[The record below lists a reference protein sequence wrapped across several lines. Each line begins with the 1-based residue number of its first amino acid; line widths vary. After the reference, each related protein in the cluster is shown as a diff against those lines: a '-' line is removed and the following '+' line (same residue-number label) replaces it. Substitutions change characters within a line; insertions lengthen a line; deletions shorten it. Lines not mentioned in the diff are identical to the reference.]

1 MSHADTPHLFRQ
13 PKAVYAV
20 AFACVIS
27 FMGIGLVDPILP
39 ALASELDAT
48 PSQVTLLF
56 TSYLVVTAVMML
68 VTGWVSSRIGAKRT
82 LIVGLAII
90 VVFAALAGSATS
102 IGGIVA
108 FRAGWGLGNALFI
121 ATSLAAIVSSARG
134 GFAGAIILYEAA
146 LGLGIAAG
154 PLLGG
159 VLGEISWRGPF
170 YGVAALMS
178 IALVATALLLPSAPL
193 PEHPTSLTAP
203 LRALRH
209 RGLFLMSMTALLY
222 NWSFF
227 TMLGYAPF
235 PMELGALQ
243 LGWVFFGW
251 GLLVA
256 IFSVIGAPRLQAAF
270 GTARS
275 LYGALFGFA
284 VVLACIAVSPENRT
298 VLVVAVI
305 TSGIFIGINN
315 TLTTQAVMVISPV
328 ERPVAS
334 AAYGFVRFIGGGLA
348 PFAAGKLVEHFNL
361 HVPFALASITALAA
375 IGVLTLNHRAL
386 ERADAGLDETGSEDR
401 DPGRIGDEIADEFGG
416 APGALDDLEAA
427 TQRR

>member
-1 MSHADTPHLFRQ
+1 MSHAEPTHLFRQ

-39 ALASELDAT
+39 ALAEELDAT
-48 PSQVTLLF
+48 PSQATLLF
-56 TSYLVVTAVMML
+56 TSYLVVTAAMML
-68 VTGWVSSRIGAKRT
+68 VSNWVSSRIGAKRT
-82 LIVGLAII
+82 LIVGLAVI

-102 IGGIVA
+102 ISGIVA

-154 PLLGG
+154 PVVGG
-159 VLGEISWRGPF
+159 VLGDISWRGPF
-170 YGVAALMS
+170 YGVAVLMAV
-178 IALVATALLLPSAPL
+178 ALVATALLLPATPL
-193 PEHPTSLTAP
+193 PERRTSLRAP
-203 LRALRH
+203 LAALRH
-209 RGLFLMSMTALLY
+209 RGLFLMSLAALLY

-235 PMELGALQ
+235 PMELEPLQ

-251 GLLVA
+251 GIFVA
-256 IFSVIGAPRLQAAF
+256 IFSVLGAPRLQARF

-275 LYGALFGFA
+275 LYGALTGFA
-284 VVLACIAVSPENRT
+284 VVLAFIAAFPEHRT

-305 TSGIFIGINN
+305 VSGVFIGINN
-315 TLTTQAVMVISPV
+315 TLTTQAVMMISPV

-348 PFAAGKLVEHFNL
+348 PFAAGKLVEVSNL
-361 HVPFALASITALAA
+361 HVPFALAVVTALGAV
-375 IGVLTLNHRAL
+375 GVLATNHRAL
-386 ERADAGLDETGSEDR
+386 AAADAGMDEDGHAAQDVEDVA
-401 DPGRIGDEIADEFGG
+401 GQVADEFGG
-416 APGALDDLEAA
+416 APGAIDEVEAV
-427 TQRR
+427 RGR